1 MKKTLDFL
9 FLLCYN
15 VIVNYKFERRE
26 PSRMRCIMEFF
37 ERFAAGG
44 IGFTEIGGEISNVFA
59 RIFAPG
65 GTILSFW
72 STAMDWLTKFI
83 PFAWIIPSV
92 LALLSLIQVF
102 FGKKLL
108 GLQKFLLCLAIG
120 FACGT
125 VFIHPLL
132 CNIGITFMADWVV
145 GLIVGV
151 VAAILSRLVYF
162 LAYIV
167 AAGCAGYILCLGGIL
182 PESISQY
189 LSFWYV
195 GVGVAVVFVVLALL
209 LRRFIEMLGTAVLG
223 GYTLF
228 LSFVAILASFG
239 WEIGAEYKIWRTVG
253 FLAVCGLLGFIV
265 QLKTA
270 RRD

>member
-1 MKKTLDFL
+1 
-9 FLLCYN
+9 
-15 VIVNYKFERRE
+15 
-26 PSRMRCIMEFF
+26 MEFF
-37 ERFAAGG
+37 ERFAAGA
-44 IGFTEIGGEISNVFA
+44 IGFAEVGGEISNVFA
-59 RIFAPG
+59 RITVPG
-65 GTILSFW
+65 GTIQSFW
-72 STAMDWLTKFI
+72 TTATDWLANNI

-108 GLQKFLLCLAIG
+108 GIQKFLACLAIG

-125 VFIHPLL
+125 VFIYPLL

-151 VAAILSRLVYF
+151 VAAVLSRLVYF
-162 LAYIV
+162 LAYILC
-167 AAGCAGYILCLGGIL
+167 AGCAGYILCLSGIL
-182 PESISQY
+182 PAAVAPY
-189 LSFWYV
+189 LAHWYV
-195 GVGVAVVFVVLALL
+195 GVGVAILFVVLALL

-223 GYTLF
+223 GYTLY
-228 LSFVAILASFG
+228 LSFCAILSSFG
-239 WEIGAEYKIWRTVG
+239 WEIGADYKMWWLIG

>member
-1 MKKTLDFL
+1 
-9 FLLCYN
+9 
-15 VIVNYKFERRE
+15 
-26 PSRMRCIMEFF
+26 MEFF

-44 IGFTEIGGEISNVFA
+44 IGFAEIGGEVSNTLA

-65 GTILSFW
+65 GTISSFW
-72 STAMDWLTKFI
+72 TTAMEWIDKFM

-108 GLQKFLLCLAIG
+108 GVQKFLACLAIG

-125 VFIHPLL
+125 MFIHPLL

-162 LAYIV
+162 LAYV
-167 AAGCAGYILCLGGIL
+167 LAAGCAGYILCLGNIF
-182 PESISQY
+182 PESVSQY
-189 LSFWYV
+189 IGHWYV
-195 GVGVAVVFVVLALL
+195 GVGVAVLFIVLALL
-209 LRRFIEMLGTAVLG
+209 LRRFIEMLGTAALG

-228 LSFVAILASFG
+228 LSFNAILVSFG
-239 WEIGAEYKIWRTVG
+239 WQVGSEYELWWKIG
-253 FLAVCGLLGFIV
+253 FLAVCGLLGFLV